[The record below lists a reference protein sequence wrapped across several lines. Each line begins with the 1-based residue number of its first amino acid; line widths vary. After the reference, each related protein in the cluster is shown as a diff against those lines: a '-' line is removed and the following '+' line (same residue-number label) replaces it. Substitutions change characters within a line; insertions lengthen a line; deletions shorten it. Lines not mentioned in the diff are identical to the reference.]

1 MSDAGTQFFRWQGL
15 RAADGPLEPR
25 GRREIPRLAG
35 FVERPSLAR
44 FGCGNGAFTEVMIAR
59 SAPAAVTAIDP
70 SEGQLAYARKRP
82 AASLAQFQQGDAP
95 GLAVRRSKL

>member
-1 MSDAGTQFFRWQGL
+1 
-15 RAADGPLEPR
+15 
-25 GRREIPRLAG
+25 
-35 FVERPSLAR
+35 
-44 FGCGNGAFTEVMIAR
+44 MIAR

-70 SEGQLAYARKRP
+70 SEGQFAYARKRP